1 MAKTLFTPSQ
11 ANAALALVRPI
22 VTDVVTHQTRLVE
35 LVTAYQAQKREPN
48 ASQVALNE
56 AKQAMAAVTAQRDAC
71 VAELADVGVEMKDAA
86 TGLIDFPG
94 ELDGER
100 VLWCWRLGEERV
112 EFFHGESEGFDG
124 RKPIPVPVHA
134 G

>member
-1 MAKTLFTPSQ
+1 MAQKLFSPSQ

-22 VTDVVTHQTRLVE
+22 VSDVVLHQTRLVE
-35 LVTAYQAQKREPN
+35 LVNAYQAKKRQPD
-48 ASQVALNE
+48 ASQVFLNE
-56 AKQAMAAVTAQRDAC
+56 TKQEMSAVTAQRDAC

-86 TGLIDFPG
+86 TGLVDFPG

-100 VLWCWRLGEERV
+100 VLWCWRLGEDRV
-112 EFFHGESEGFDG
+112 EFFHGESEGFAG

-134 G
+134 

>member
-1 MAKTLFTPSQ
+1 MTQPLFSPAQ

-22 VTDVVTHQTRLVE
+22 VADVVLHHTRIVDLVN
-35 LVTAYQAQKREPN
+35 AYQAKKREPN
-48 ASQVALNE
+48 ASQVFLNE
-56 AKQAMAAVTAQRDAC
+56 TKQEMAAVTAQRDAC
-71 VAELADVGVEMKDAA
+71 VAELAAVGVELKDAA
-86 TGLIDFPG
+86 TGLVDFPG

-112 EFFHGESEGFDG
+112 EFFHGEAEGFEG

>member
-1 MAKTLFTPSQ
+1 MAQMLFSPSQ

-22 VTDVVTHQTRLVE
+22 VSDVVVHQTRLAG
-35 LVTAYQAQKREPN
+35 LVTAYQAKKREPN

-56 AKQAMAAVTAQRDAC
+56 AKQELAAVTTQRDAC
-71 VAELADVGVEMKDAA
+71 VAELVDLGVEMKDAS
-86 TGLIDFPG
+86 TGLVDFPG

-112 EFFHGESEGFDG
+112 EFFHTETEGFAG

>member
-35 LVTAYQAQKREPN
+35 LVTAYQAKKREPN

-56 AKQAMAAVTAQRDAC
+56 TKQEMASVTAQRDAC

-134 G
+134 

>member
-56 AKQAMAAVTAQRDAC
+56 TKQEMAAVTTQRDAC

-134 G
+134 

>member
-1 MAKTLFTPSQ
+1 MAKTLFSPST

-22 VTDVVTHQTRLVE
+22 VSDVVVHQTRLVE
-35 LVTAYQAQKREPN
+35 LVTAYQAKKREPGV
-48 ASQVALNE
+48 SQVFLNE
-56 AKQAMAAVTAQRDAC
+56 TKQEMAAVTAQRDAC
-71 VAELADVGVEMKDAA
+71 VAELVAVGVEMKDVA

-100 VLWCWRLGEERV
+100 VLWCWRLGEDRV
-112 EFFHGESEGFDG
+112 EFFHGESEGFGG

-134 G
+134 